1 MNLIKVNRT
10 FNGMSVMIDSKNDLA
25 PLADYIGSHSNF
37 EPVEIRYQM
46 GTDTGIILVHHSG
59 TFADIYGSLNPKA
72 KPIGWQQTQ
81 YGALPNED

>member
-10 FNGMSVMIDSKNDLA
+10 VNGMSVMIDSKNDLA

-59 TFADIYGSLNPKA
+59 TFADGMTRELELVVK
-72 KPIGWQQTQ
+72 Q
-81 YGALPNED
+81 YKNDNM